1 MPIKSYHRSTPELAA
16 VTSIS
21 RLNIEEETWHPLS
34 NQLTLCRTNININ
47 THTHTHTN
55 THTHTHTHTHTYKHV
70 NFVNHSNCWHL
81 WFVVH
86 LLKMRALKWEAALKE
101 ELGRCSMK
109 RKSLSIQLKILWTRW
124 KSVSSVFSP
133 DRAVAD
139 WLVGWNNDRL
149 MTGARYSSVGTRSLV
164 SCYSH
169 SSQVDRMC

>member
-1 MPIKSYHRSTPELAA
+1 MTHSKKRMGKWTAKRFYQEFQNSWSGESWNCHVTVGRVLSPHIGGREPDRLVKKFCSCADQMSKIPFCFLGKSRHRDCRVGWAS
-16 VTSIS
+16 S
-21 RLNIEEETWHPLS
+21 RHPLPEKS
-34 NQLTLCRTNININ
+34 A
-47 THTHTHTN
+47 
-55 THTHTHTHTHTYKHV
+55 
-70 NFVNHSNCWHL
+70 NCWS
-81 WFVVH
+81 
-86 LLKMRALKWEAALKE
+86 EKE
-101 ELGRCSMK
+101 ISVNSTR
-109 RKSLSIQLKILWTRW
+109 LKILWTRW

>member
-1 MPIKSYHRSTPELAA
+1 MPIKSNHRSTPELP
-16 VTSIS
+16 VLTFLS

-34 NQLTLCRTNININ
+34 NQLTLSRTNININ

-55 THTHTHTHTHTYKHV
+55 THTHTHTHTHTYKP
-70 NFVNHSNCWHL
+70 
-81 WFVVH
+81 VVH